1 MYLVIDV
8 GGTAIKYCYMD
19 QDGGMY
25 DKAQISTN
33 SIHSLEEFIQ
43 TIQTIYHSSTYR
55 IEGIALSCPGVIDAD
70 KGIIKVVVTIP
81 YLHGVCLV
89 KEISEACDNV
99 KVTIENDGKCAGLA
113 EVWKGNV
120 KDFNDSIVIVF
131 GTGIGSAVIKD
142 KRIHSGHN
150 LFAGEI
156 STIIVDY
163 DVKNKK
169 VIEWSDI
176 ASTKALCQMGAKV
189 LGLDK
194 MDGKE
199 FFEYA
204 NKGNERILQVL
215 DEAAF
220 QIAIQLYNMQYL
232 YDPGIICIGGGISK
246 QPLFINKIKEAVHKI
261 NIETNP
267 LIVPN
272 VEVCKFYNDANLI
285 GALYNFMIR

>member
-19 QDGGMY
+19 QDGKMY
-25 DKAQISTN
+25 DKADISTS

-43 TIQTIYHSSTYR
+43 AVQKIYHSSPYR
-55 IEGIALSCPGVIDAD
+55 IEGIALSCAGVIDAD

-89 KEISEACDNV
+89 EEISKACDNV
-99 KVTIENDGKCAGLA
+99 KVTLENDGKCAGLA
-113 EVWKGNV
+113 EVWKGNA
-120 KDFNDSIVIVF
+120 KDYDDSIVIVF

-142 KRIHSGHN
+142 KRIHTGHN

-163 DVKNKK
+163 DHKNKK
-169 VIEWSDI
+169 AIEWSDI
-176 ASTKALCQMGAKV
+176 VSTKALCQKGASV
-189 LGLDK
+189 LGLNQ
-194 MDGKE
+194 MDGKT

-204 NKGNERILQVL
+204 NRGEERILQVL

-261 NIETNP
+261 NMETNP

>member
-19 QDGGMY
+19 QDGKMY
-25 DKAQISTN
+25 DKADISTS

-43 TIQTIYHSSTYR
+43 AVQKIYHSSPYR
-55 IEGIALSCPGVIDAD
+55 IEGIALSCAGVIDAD

-81 YLHGVCLV
+81 YLQGVCLV
-89 KEISEACDNV
+89 EEISKACDNV
-99 KVTIENDGKCAGLA
+99 KVTLENDGKCAGLA
-113 EVWKGNV
+113 EVWKGNA
-120 KDFNDSIVIVF
+120 KDYDDSIVIVF

-142 KRIHSGHN
+142 KRIHTGHN

-163 DVKNKK
+163 DHKNKK
-169 VIEWSDI
+169 AIEWSDI
-176 ASTKALCQMGAKV
+176 VSTKALCQKGASV
-189 LGLDK
+189 LGLNQ
-194 MDGKE
+194 MDGKT

-204 NKGNERILQVL
+204 NRGEERILQVL

-261 NIETNP
+261 NMETNP